1 MLLLRHMT
9 SQTANES
16 APTDAPL
23 LLVQLSD
30 CHLLAD
36 PAGTKREVPVLD
48 NLKRVIAHI
57 GATTTPDVL
66 LVTGDIAHDGSA
78 AAYGHFRQ
86 ALASVNCAL
95 RVLPGNRDQ
104 PATMQETLGDWCDPV
119 LDLGEHWRVVM
130 LDSTVPQARHGHLSG
145 QQFAL
150 LDEAVATA
158 GERHILVAMHHNP
171 VVDMG
176 DSLDTAMLGNAR
188 ILLTH
193 MTAWPQARVLLW
205 GHIHRAYD
213 CRVDSMRL
221 LAAPATSFQY
231 TVRDGAYEIDPIDP
245 GYRWIKLYSDGSIA
259 TGVRRVS
266 MQG

>member
-1 MLLLRHMT
+1 MT
-9 SQTANES
+9 PQTAYES
-16 APTDAPL
+16 DRADAPL

-36 PAGTKREVPVLD
+36 PAGTKRDVNVLD
-48 NLKRVIAHI
+48 NLKRVVAHI
-57 GATTTPDVL
+57 ADAALPDVL
-66 LVTGDIAHDGSA
+66 MATGDIAHDGSS
-78 AAYGHFRQ
+78 AAYGHFKG
-86 ALASVNCAL
+86 ALASMNCAV

-104 PATMQETLGDWCDPV
+104 PVTMQETLGEWCTPI
-119 LDLGEHWRVVM
+119 LDLGGHWRVVM
-130 LDSTVPQARHGHLSG
+130 LDSTVPQARGGHLNG

-150 LDEAVATA
+150 LDNAVATA
-158 GERHILVAMHHNP
+158 GARHILVAMHHNP
-171 VVDMG
+171 VIDLG
-176 DSLDTAMLGNAR
+176 DSLDTAGLDNAR
-188 ILLTH
+188 IMLTH

-245 GYRWIKLYSDGSIA
+245 GYRWIKLYNDGSIA

-266 MQG
+266 LQP